1 MVSQT
6 VVPVE
11 RPGVY
16 QLIFEYE
23 LVGKE
28 REDAERELNGIASG
42 VAMSWDIAFVVVRP
56 SPDTAPT
63 DSPPLNT

>member
-1 MVSQT
+1 M
-6 VVPVE
+6 
-11 RPGVY
+11 Y

-42 VAMSWDIAFVVVRP
+42 VAMSWDIAFVVVRT

>member
-1 MVSQT
+1 M
-6 VVPVE
+6 
-11 RPGVY
+11 Y